1 MRAVFRRFHG
11 GAYGTFEVRKNLRR
25 GLKLGVFA
33 GDSYPLWMRFSSDT
47 IPIGPDLGQI
57 CGVGIKLFGVPGKK
71 VEEKSALTQ
80 DFLLQ
85 NIDRFFVKNVQELCE
100 DSIDDEKFRR
110 EHPATDEILKKMDH
124 RVGSVLHVPYW
135 SCLPSRF
142 GSDMY
147 AKYKLEP
154 HDAIDRPPKKAASG
168 YLKNDLTRRLA
179 AGEARFGFYL
189 QLFKDNARTPLDDG
203 TAVWSERVSPPV
215 EVATIVLPAQDIE
228 ARGQAE
234 YVDNLAFSPW
244 HTLPEHEPYGD
255 LQEVR
260 RKIYP
265 MSATVR
271 HWMNGVPNEEPSA
284 PRGETPP
291 DLRP

>member
-1 MRAVFRRFHG
+1 
-11 GAYGTFEVRKNLRR
+11 
-25 GLKLGVFA
+25 
-33 GDSYPLWMRFSSDT
+33 MRFSSDT

-179 AGEARFGFYL
+179 ADEARFGFYL

-203 TAVWSERVSPPV
+203 TAVWSERVSPPLRWPRSFFQLKISKR
-215 EVATIVLPAQDIE
+215 AGRP
-228 ARGQAE
+228 
-234 YVDNLAFSPW
+234 S
-244 HTLPEHEPYGD
+244 TLTTW
-255 LQEVR
+255 R
-260 RKIYP
+260 
-265 MSATVR
+265 S
-271 HWMNGVPNEEPSA
+271 
-284 PRGETPP
+284 PRGIRFRSTNPTATSKRYAGRSIHVGDGTPLDEWGSERRAERAARRNTAGP
-291 DLRP
+291 SPVERP